1 MRKLFV
7 ILFAFFVLFFN
18 TNALFA
24 ADNDYKNNLLK
35 IEVVKVDE
43 ENYDIGLYTQKI
55 YNEPVKVVKKSDT
68 TYYLLLPETSHSIT
82 SVPVVGSIKS
92 VMVKSYPYAGQD
104 LNNGYTKVAIIT
116 SKPLNIT
123 TSLRTLDTSVSPR
136 LDPIRL
142 ARLDKVFERYSE
154 RLAENN
160 IPTPL
165 SEFRKTNVAQRPTI
179 QSNVEVKNDDTDVIA
194 LEPKTKPI
202 EEIKPTVQEKVE
214 VKPVVQPATKPQP
227 VQVAIK
233 PQVKPV
239 VQQKPVVATK
249 PIVAQ
254 SQAKPVVKEEK
265 PTVIAQTVQPA
276 VKPTQNVEAKKE
288 TAQTNTV
295 EQFEKQLP
303 TTKPTEVEFNKKVP
317 VDIEGKK
324 EISAE
329 ILEPIEKAIEET
341 NKEQE
346 KTEVKPNV
354 VVNTTPIQLPKK
366 ESDNLMLILA
376 SVFVILFFVYV
387 QKRKFRVKKTALN
400 NRQGAVQETND
411 IKELLRNRTA
421 IKRKDSEE
429 EVVEENEI
437 QENIQE
443 QVEEAPVVEEV
454 TITMDEEEAAKVQ
467 AFNAYMDSVQ
477 EDEEFEEE
485 AVETPIVNAQSEDDE
500 VLRQLYT
507 PIQNQYAYVEENELA
522 EYEEEQETEEEVVD
536 NDVATIMSASKLTE
550 TRGLYLAKFEGST
563 SLVGYIQD
571 DIYVLYN
578 FGDVELDETEIES
591 RLAQENDTD
600 SLYIVKTG
608 GKKLMVKSTPYDL
621 SLEMVM

>member
-7 ILFAFFVLFFN
+7 ILFAFFVLLFN

-179 QSNVEVKNDDTDVIA
+179 QSNVEVKNDDADVIA

-214 VKPVVQPATKPQP
+214 VKPVVQPTVKPQP

-239 VQQKPVVATK
+239 VQQKPVVTTK

-254 SQAKPVVKEEK
+254 SQTKPVVKEEK

-276 VKPTQNVEAKKE
+276 VKPTQNVETKKE
-288 TAQTNTV
+288 TAQSNTV

-329 ILEPIEKAIEET
+329 VLEPIEKAIEET

>member
-179 QSNVEVKNDDTDVIA
+179 QSNVEVKNDDADVIA

-202 EEIKPTVQEKVE
+202 EEIKPTVQKKVE
-214 VKPVVQPATKPQP
+214 VKPIVQPATKPQP

-233 PQVKPV
+233 PEVKPV

-249 PIVAQ
+249 PVVAP
-254 SQAKPVVKEEK
+254 SQVKPVVKEEK

-276 VKPTQNVEAKKE
+276 VKPTQNVETKKE

-400 NRQGAVQETND
+400 NRQGAIQETND